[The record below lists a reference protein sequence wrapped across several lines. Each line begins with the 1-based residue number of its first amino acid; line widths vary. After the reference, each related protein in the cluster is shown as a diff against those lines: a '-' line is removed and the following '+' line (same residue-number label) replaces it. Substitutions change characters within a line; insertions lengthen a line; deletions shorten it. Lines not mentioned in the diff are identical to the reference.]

1 MTGDAAEHALPTQD
15 EVDGWITG
23 RRNWG
28 RWGDDDERGAVNLVD
43 ASKRLAALA
52 LARSGRVVSLSRPY
66 PKEPGPTNP
75 TPAQHFIRQ
84 LDRPNGAGAVVDYY
98 GFVYHGYT
106 HTHLDALSHV
116 WDRNGGWQGR
126 DPAEFV
132 TGEGVTFG
140 DVTAWDTGILTRG
153 VLLDVPR
160 HRGEPHVTVD
170 RPVHGWELETI
181 AEAQGVVLGPGDA
194 VVVYSG
200 RESYQAAHRDAFL
213 GAPDQPSPG
222 LHASCLRFLRDHD
235 VAVLAWD
242 MMDARPNE
250 YGLAW
255 AVHPAIY
262 SFGVAFIDNALLG
275 PLAEAC
281 AEEQRHEFLLIVA
294 PLNVP
299 GGTGSPVNP
308 LAVF

>member
-1 MTGDAAEHALPTQD
+1 M
-15 EVDGWITG
+15 
-23 RRNWG
+23 
-28 RWGDDDERGAVNLVD
+28 
-43 ASKRLAALA
+43 
-52 LARSGRVVSLSRPY
+52 
-66 PKEPGPTNP
+66 
-75 TPAQHFIRQ
+75 
-84 LDRPNGAGAVVDYY
+84 
-98 GFVYHGYT
+98 
-106 HTHLDALSHV
+106 
-116 WDRNGGWQGR
+116 
-126 DPAEFV
+126 
-132 TGEGVTFG
+132 
-140 DVTAWDTGILTRG
+140 
-153 VLLDVPR
+153 
-160 HRGEPHVTVD
+160 
-170 RPVHGWELETI
+170 
-181 AEAQGVVLGPGDA
+181 LGPGDA
-194 VVVYSG
+194 VVVCSG

-262 SFGVAFIDNALLG
+262 SFGVAFIDNALLE

-281 AEEQRHEFLLIVA
+281 AEERRHEFLLIVA

-299 GGTGSPVNP
+299 PAGPGSPVNP